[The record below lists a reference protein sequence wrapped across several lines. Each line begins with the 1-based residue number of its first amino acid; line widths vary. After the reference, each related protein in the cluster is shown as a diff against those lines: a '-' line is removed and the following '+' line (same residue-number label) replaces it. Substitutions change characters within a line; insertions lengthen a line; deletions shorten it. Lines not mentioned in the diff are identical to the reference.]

1 MKDRYAVEVRKLS
14 VKVRD
19 QDSHIDVL
27 NERVQELQKGLRLA
41 NEMADN
47 RIADL
52 EYDCEEM
59 GKFIEYVDATHPEL
73 RVAYEAAMILKGDTP

>member
-1 MKDRYAVEVRKLS
+1 MSLS
-14 VKVRD
+14 D
-19 QDSHIDVL
+19 QIA
-27 NERVQELQKGLRLA
+27 ELEEELYHFQSKASQLSNDLDT
-41 NEMADN
+41 ADN

-73 RVAYEAAMILKGDTP
+73 RTAYEAAKILKGE